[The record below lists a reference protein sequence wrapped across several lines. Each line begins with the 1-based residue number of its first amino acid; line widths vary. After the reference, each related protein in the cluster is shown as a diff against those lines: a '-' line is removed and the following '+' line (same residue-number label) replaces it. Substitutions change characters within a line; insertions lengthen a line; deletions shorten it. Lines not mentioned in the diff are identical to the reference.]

1 MSFREKQQ
9 RSIKKTQKN
18 QTKNND
24 RLTIVYIAN
33 YIDDDVCVCVI
44 RVCVCVCD
52 EGV

>member
-24 RLTIVYIAN
+24 RLTIR
-33 YIDDDVCVCVI
+33 DW
-44 RVCVCVCD
+44 R
-52 EGV
+52 